1 MEILHSSIPRE
12 LGTPRHKRSMDS
24 LPSPLDQSRTTPQS
38 SEIRSFFEDEPGG
51 RNDTTRNFCHENNDI
66 ARLGHYPAVKIA
78 GEPTE
83 MLAPD
88 LGLLARV
95 IHRLSWSYAHE
106 R

>member
-1 MEILHSSIPRE
+1 MRRQSQPTVER
-12 LGTPRHKRSMDS
+12 R
-24 LPSPLDQSRTTPQS
+24 PSPLDQSRTTPQS
-38 SEIRSFFEDEPGG
+38 SEIRSVFEDEPGD
-51 RNDTTRNFCHENNDI
+51 RNDPTRNVCHENNDI
-66 ARLGHYPAVKIA
+66 ARLGHDPAVKIM

-88 LGLLARV
+88 LRPPARV